1 MGHIWQTWEIVV
13 SIVLCTLSISFSISF
28 MIWTA
33 LQLRKMRLCSQ
44 EPPFDMQNPRGAN
57 QATDN
62 IELGTQSV
70 GVVIIVHEDEI
81 NEDRLRE
88 H

>member
-1 MGHIWQTWEIVV
+1 
-13 SIVLCTLSISFSISF
+13 
-28 MIWTA
+28 
-33 LQLRKMRLCSQ
+33 
-44 EPPFDMQNPRGAN
+44 MQNPRGAN